1 MIEQAIGR
9 FMVLGPVTLLA
20 LVLSLALMV
29 LLQPWLARY
38 AMARPNARSSHRQPT
53 PQGGGISVVVA
64 TFVVAWGAVAT
75 SPAMLQDEGGQFLAL
90 TATAALLAVVGAM
103 DDLRSLSAG
112 IRLAVQCIAVG
123 ALIAALPNQL
133 RILPQLPWWLER
145 AGLFVGVVWLV
156 NLVNFMDGI
165 DWMTVAELVPVTGT
179 ILLLGLGGAIAL
191 WPAVVAAALL
201 GAIVGFA
208 PFNKPVARVFLGDVG
223 SLPIGLVLGWL
234 LLRLAAHGHLAA
246 AVILPLYYFADATIT
261 LIRRVGRGEPFWQA
275 HRQHFYQRATDNGL
289 AVPAIVRR
297 VLVVNLALAALAVIT
312 VAVESTAISLA
323 ALAAAIAIVTWL
335 LLTFARDRR

>member
-201 GAIVGFA
+201 GAILGFA

-261 LIRRVGRGEPFWQA
+261 LIRRVIRREPFWQA
-275 HRQHFYQRATDNGL
+275 HRQHFYQRATDNGF
-289 AVPAIVRR
+289 AVPGIVRC
-297 VLVVNLALAALAVIT
+297 VALVNVALAALAAIT
-312 VAVESTAISLA
+312 VAAEATAVSLA
-323 ALAAAIAIVTWL
+323 ALAAAIATVAWL
-335 LLTFARDRR
+335 LLTFARPAR